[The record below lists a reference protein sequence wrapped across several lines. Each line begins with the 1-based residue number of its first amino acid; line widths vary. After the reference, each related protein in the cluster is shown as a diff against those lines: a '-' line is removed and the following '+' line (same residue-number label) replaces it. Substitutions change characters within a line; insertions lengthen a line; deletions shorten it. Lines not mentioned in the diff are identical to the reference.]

1 MISITYN
8 TKIKNIAGI
17 NTEISDSKSFTNSSE
32 LLSYCFHN
40 DIPNCIDLI
49 YNNEKEEKEYNQLKN
64 TIIEFCNNLK
74 IRKPLI
80 CIKRQSE

>member
-1 MISITYN
+1 MISIIYN
-8 TKIKNIAGI
+8 TKVKNIAGI
-17 NTEISDSKSFTNSSE
+17 NTEISDSKSFTDSSE

-49 YNNEKEEKEYNQLKN
+49 YNNEKEEQEYKKLKN
-64 TIIEFCNNLK
+64 TIIEFCDNLK

-80 CIKRQSE
+80 CIRKSYE